1 MVKGRGPHDPTGV
14 NISRR
19 VFLSSIS
26 GADLSAFSLLFLYL
40 TAISS
45 YQPEALIFLDD
56 APVNNAVVNFG
67 NHTFSVD
74 GGHFYISE
82 LKDSFQVTIDG
93 QSFNLSLQEGCPI
106 YLWRFYHCDL
116 MVLDSEGNRLGNF
129 TVYLNDS
136 NLGQISKVVLPYGES
151 VLKISTRYAEY
162 SLRVNVSSPS
172 RIRVTLPVSD
182 LDIFLMSKD
191 GFPLKNRA
199 LTLKFENSSEF
210 VLTTDDRGY
219 AKVYAVP
226 HGLYTINVLGQE
238 RRFIHNSSIRQRFTI
253 DVVENISVA
262 VENAYILFPTRIS
275 VKLFS
280 LDDRPSINSLV
291 TLKYEGIEY
300 RDFTDSLGEASFYLP
315 PSLSICSDVVV
326 SASGITKDTKICRS
340 PAPIILV
347 GFLIGILS
355 FYISKRIKLK
365 IGNKKRLEFDPNL
378 SLKS

>member
-1 MVKGRGPHDPTGV
+1 M
-14 NISRR
+14 
-19 VFLSSIS
+19 SSIS

-74 GGHFYISE
+74 GGHFYIPE

-219 AKVYAVP
+219 AKAYAVP

-238 RRFIHNSSIRQRFTI
+238 RRFIHNLSIRQRFTI